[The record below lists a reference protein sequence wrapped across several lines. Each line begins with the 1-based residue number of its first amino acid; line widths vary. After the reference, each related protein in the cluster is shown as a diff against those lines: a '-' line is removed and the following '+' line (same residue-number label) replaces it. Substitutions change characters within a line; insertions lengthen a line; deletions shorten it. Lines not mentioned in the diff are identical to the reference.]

1 MGAAPRIWWPTLPA
15 QVAEILQELF
25 QELHHFHK
33 HPADHD
39 EGRDG
44 AGHAAHAADRQSD
57 SVPVPSLREV
67 GYLRPRPKG
76 PSISAAC
83 PPVHRYFP
91 NRLGSSPTTAQSPE
105 PGQPGVAEDA
115 PR

>member
-1 MGAAPRIWWPTLPA
+1 M
-15 QVAEILQELF
+15 LQELF

-44 AGHAAHAADRQSD
+44 AGHAAHAVDRQSD
-57 SVPVPSLREV
+57 SVPVPSLRDV

-83 PPVHRYFP
+83 PPATDTSRTDSVP
-91 NRLGSSPTTAQSPE
+91 GKAELPTHFSLTLPHHCLDSRAR
-105 PGQPGVAEDA
+105 VA
-115 PR
+115 RGL